1 MLVVS
6 ILMLIVLSKPVVKVS
21 VQLLLELKT
30 DVLMEYVL
38 HVIQNVK
45 LVLEPLNTVTPVQ
58 KEEVQPQNVLAQ
70 MDNMP
75 MPTTSVE
82 TVTSNAKPVNL
93 MKTVSSVLTIQTE
106 VTQTPFL
113 MLIPVDVMM
122 DTMTMVP
129 PSVQSVTL
137 NV

>member
-1 MLVVS
+1 
-6 ILMLIVLSKPVVKVS
+6 
-21 VQLLLELKT
+21 
-30 DVLMEYVL
+30 
-38 HVIQNVK
+38 
-45 LVLEPLNTVTPVQ
+45 VTPVQ